1 MSASKVKNFYTKI
14 PKHLLNK
21 VDNPNYPNHLIN
33 IPCRIICQGPTG
45 SGKTNFVINL
55 IEKFSSPKGTYVSIY
70 IITKNKD
77 ELLYKYLEYKSDQ
90 IVIKEGLHSLPEL
103 DKFDKEQNHLVIIDD
118 LVLEK
123 NQQSI
128 IDYFIR
134 CRKLNVS
141 VVYISQS
148 FYSIPKVIRQNANYF
163 VILKMGSLKNL
174 KLILSEF
181 QLNIDKNTLLKIY
194 DYCTNEKFNFLL
206 IDMDNDEKNRFR
218 KNFTEIIDV
227 NDFKD

>member
-1 MSASKVKNFYTKI
+1 MSEVKNFYIKI
-14 PKHLLNK
+14 PKHLLDKTN
-21 VDNPNYPNHLIN
+21 NPNYKEHLLK
-33 IPCRIICQGPTG
+33 IPFRMIVQGPSG

-55 IEKFSSPKGTYVSIY
+55 IEKFSSPKGTFISIY

-77 ELLYKYLEYKSDQ
+77 EPLYKYLEYKSDGQ
-90 IVIKEGLHSLPEL
+90 IVIKEGLHNLPEL
-103 DKFDKEQNHLVIIDD
+103 DKFDKTENHLVIIDD

-123 NQQSI
+123 NQQNI

-141 VVYISQS
+141 VVYLSQS
-148 FYSIPKVIRQNANYF
+148 FYSIPKVIRQNSNYI

-181 QLNIDKNTLLKIY
+181 QLSVDKNTLLKIY
-194 DYCTNEKFNFLL
+194 DYSTNKKFNFLL
-206 IDMDNDEKNRFR
+206 IDMDNEEKYRFR
-218 KNFTEIIDV
+218 HNFNNIIDV
-227 NDFKD
+227 ADF